1 MNTKTLSLLGVATF
15 VLVVGAFVL
24 IQQQDTTNTSGTPL
38 VFPNL
43 QSAMNDVHDMTVV
56 TSNGKITI
64 RPHEDSWRIQEKSG
78 YYADMGKVRKT
89 IIGLAELRIVE
100 PKTQNPDLYER
111 LGLQDVDT
119 DGSSSVGVT
128 FKDKSGNNL
137 ADIIVGN
144 KRIGKGAPGRE
155 EVYIR
160 KPGTPQTWL
169 ATGQFEVERISEEW
183 LDKTILNFPPKRI
196 NRVHILHPDKT
207 AVTLRKDNPED
218 TDYKILG
225 LPPNTK
231 VKSQFTVNNIVS
243 TLSNVSLDDVA
254 PAEQSSVKE
263 DTGVRAALETIDGLR
278 ATVTLV
284 KKDGKTYV
292 TVSSGFDRNIIQKL
306 DQAPKK
312 GDNQE
317 ISKEQGFQDSSPNA
331 KQADESEP
339 KTPKM
344 KSEEDVQAE
353 VAGLNQRL
361 QGWVFTIPEFRAE
374 NIRKTLTDLIEKE
387 S

>member
-1 MNTKTLSLLGVATF
+1 MLI
-15 VLVVGAFVL
+15 VGALVL
-24 IQQQDTTNTSGTPL
+24 TQQQDSTNTSDTPL

-43 QSAMNDVHDMTVV
+43 PSVMNDVHDITVV
-56 TSNGKITI
+56 TNNGKITI
-64 RPHEDSWRIQEKSG
+64 LRSEDSWRVQEKSR

-111 LGLQDVDT
+111 LGLQDVDA
-119 DGSSSVGVT
+119 DGSSSVGVS

-137 ADIIVGN
+137 ADVIVGN
-144 KRIGKGAPGRE
+144 KRMGKGAPGRE

-169 ATGQFEVERISEEW
+169 ATGQFEVERISDEW

-196 NRVHILHPDKT
+196 NRVHILHPDKSVV
-207 AVTLRKDNPED
+207 ALRKDNPED

-225 LPPNTK
+225 LPPNAK

-243 TLSNVSLDDVA
+243 TLGNLSLDDVA
-254 PAEQSSVKE
+254 PAEQLSVKE

-278 ATVTLV
+278 TTVTLV

-292 TVSSGFDRNIIQKL
+292 TVSSEFDRNMIQKP
-306 DQAPKK
+306 DQRHKK
-312 GDNQE
+312 ETNQQT
-317 ISKEQGFQDSSPNA
+317 SKQEGSEDRSANA

-339 KTPKM
+339 NKPKI